1 MSETTDLALIGL
13 RGEVHLLADQVPR
26 AAEAAG
32 RAGVQ
37 AGLDEAS
44 SKVVKLTN
52 GLAVVLNDGLE
63 KIAAQTKASRKET
76 ERLLAAGDRPAV
88 VRALTVASAA
98 VIVVSVAAFCA
109 AWYLRGHLDS
119 QTARADSALAR
130 WAVTPAGREAYAL
143 DQANASVGG
152 IGIFSGCTG
161 RGWKVKYQ
169 DGQRVCGTYPATGG
183 VVGGWRLP
191 GR

>member
-13 RGEVHLLADQVPR
+13 RGEMHLLAEQAPR

-44 SKVVKLTN
+44 AKVVELANRLT
-52 GLAVVLNDGLE
+52 VVLNDGLHR
-63 KIAAQTKASRKET
+63 IAAETKASRTES
-76 ERLLAAGDRPAV
+76 ERLRAAGARPAV
-88 VRALTVASAA
+88 IRAVWVSALAAA
-98 VIVVSVAAFCA
+98 VLTAFGA
-109 AWYLRGHLDS
+109 IGGWFLAVHRTSLTFH
-119 QTARADSALAR
+119 ADSALAR
-130 WAVTPAGREAYAL
+130 WAVTPAGRDAYAL
-143 DQANASVGG
+143 AQANSRIGG
-152 IGIFSGCTG
+152 IGIFTGCTG
-161 RGWKVKYQ
+161 RGWKVKHQ
-169 DGQRVCGTYPATGG
+169 DGQRVCWTYPDTGG